1 MNKSKWNVFAA
12 ILDIINIV
20 LFVFSW
26 FVIFGASFTDV
37 FGATQGAS
45 SGTATFFYAM
55 AWIGV
60 VVNAISIYLSHKL
73 HIKVTGGILG
83 LIGNLCFGFTALLA
97 FPAIVILIIACVF
110 LFQQHPAKDVV
121 NNNIDK
127 N

>member
-1 MNKSKWNVFAA
+1 MQLVFTYHT
-12 ILDIINIV
+12 NY
-20 LFVFSW
+20 
-26 FVIFGASFTDV
+26 IF
-37 FGATQGAS
+37 
-45 SGTATFFYAM
+45 
-55 AWIGV
+55 
-60 VVNAISIYLSHKL
+60 
-73 HIKVTGGILG
+73 KVTGGILG